1 MVALT
6 QSKRD
11 HIPYRQSKL
20 THCLKDSLG
29 GNCKTYMIAC
39 IWPHEQHAWETL
51 STLRFASRMK
61 NVENAPLRN
70 KLVAKEPASAKLLQ
84 QVDALKRELAMR
96 DALVGPDAW
105 LPELT
110 KKQRE
115 RTVRTALA
123 LAAEA
128 PSSSA
133 RRRSSE
139 FDASLDRVDT
149 AVHSLS
155 HVRLLVGTLRAALW
169 EACDGDATRVQ
180 DACGKVLA
188 ALNIQTPQPP
198 QAQAQAQVQARHGGA
213 VPAPTA
219 PSSSSASAAAS
230 SLSPSRHRITA
241 VAGDS
246 PLASSP
252 TVPHGGHAESKSGAG
267 EEAALTTVAVA
278 DVEAG
283 EDTSALQPPQPA
295 AATPAL
301 TFEEF
306 VLTAEGVPLH
316 ADYEAAKQTLATC
329 KSRQKK
335 IVALINKLKEGIDD
349 LKQRA
354 DAAVAAAD
362 VDTEAAAAAG
372 GAGEPGDAAAA
383 GADAESLQAQMAAAK
398 RDYRLAAK
406 ELDLCKAQV
415 RETEALKK
423 QALAILLDA
432 YDVRSKST
440 PPPVPP

>member
-1 MVALT
+1 
-6 QSKRD
+6 
-11 HIPYRQSKL
+11 
-20 THCLKDSLG
+20 
-29 GNCKTYMIAC
+29 
-39 IWPHEQHAWETL
+39 
-51 STLRFASRMK
+51 
-61 NVENAPLRN
+61 
-70 KLVAKEPASAKLLQ
+70 
-84 QVDALKRELAMR
+84 LKRELAMR

-123 LAAEA
+123 LATEA

-198 QAQAQAQVQARHGGA
+198 QVQAQARHGGA
-213 VPAPTA
+213 VHAPTA
-219 PSSSSASAAAS
+219 PSSSSSSAEAS

-278 DVEAG
+278 DGGAG

-354 DAAVAAAD
+354 DAAAAAAATG
-362 VDTEAAAAAG
+362 VDTEAAAAAAAAG
-372 GAGEPGDAAAA
+372 GAGEPGDAATA